1 MKKVCLRLLS
11 KESSMSSILDMK
23 DFNITCEYELFCIK
37 LQNQSISHLL
47 VNIVILYYMITFLFP
62 SPSVNIIY
70 LR

>member
-1 MKKVCLRLLS
+1 
-11 KESSMSSILDMK
+11 MSSILDMK